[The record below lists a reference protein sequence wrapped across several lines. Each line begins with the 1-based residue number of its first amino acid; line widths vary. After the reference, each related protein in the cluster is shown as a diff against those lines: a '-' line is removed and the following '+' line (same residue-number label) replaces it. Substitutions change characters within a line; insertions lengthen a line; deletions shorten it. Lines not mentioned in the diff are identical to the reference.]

1 MMKRA
6 YVASR
11 NCGQGKTEMKN
22 PAPRRRVPGI
32 APAFGYFA
40 DAAAGLVAEENTKL
54 S

>member
-1 MMKRA
+1 MTKRA
-6 YVASR
+6 YAASR
-11 NCGQGKTEMKN
+11 ERGQREAGMKN
-22 PAPRRRVPGI
+22 PASRRGVPGL

>member
-1 MMKRA
+1 MTKRA

-11 NCGQGKTEMKN
+11 ERGQREAGMKIR
-22 PAPRRRVPGI
+22 ARRHGVPGI

-40 DAAAGLVAEENTKL
+40 DEAAGLVAEENTKL

>member
-1 MMKRA
+1 MTKHA
-6 YVASR
+6 CVPSR
-11 NCGQGKTEMKN
+11 ERGQGEAAKKIR
-22 PAPRRRVPGI
+22 ARRHGVPGI